1 MYGEILSSLVQIN
14 IMLSDYIFEAIS
26 IIEQAM
32 LHYTYSGNYNKELLE
47 ALQLLRSVLNQ
58 LDKAHKL

>member
-1 MYGEILSSLVQIN
+1 
-14 IMLSDYIFEAIS
+14 MLSDYIFEAIS

-47 ALQLLRSVLNQ
+47 ALQILRSVLNQ